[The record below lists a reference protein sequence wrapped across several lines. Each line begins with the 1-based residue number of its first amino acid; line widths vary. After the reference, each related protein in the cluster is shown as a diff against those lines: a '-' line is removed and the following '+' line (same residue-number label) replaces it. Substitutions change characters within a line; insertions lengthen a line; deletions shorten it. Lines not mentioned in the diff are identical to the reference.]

1 MRKRIILSLGG
12 SLIVPDGIDTGFLK
26 KFRKLIIDEVKKGKK
41 FVIVCGGG
49 KLNSKYNEASRK
61 IIKLNDNEL
70 DWLGIHAT
78 RLNANF
84 VRILFRDLAYKEITV
99 NPYQKVKTSKPI
111 IVAAGY
117 EPGWSTD
124 YDTTYLAKAY
134 GSEKLVNLSNID
146 YAYDKDPKKF
156 KNARPIEKIS
166 WTDFR
171 KIVGNKWSPRMNK
184 PFDPIA
190 ARAAQK
196 LGLEVIILNGKNIGN
211 LKKCLDGK
219 SFIGTVVL

>member
-1 MRKRIILSLGG
+1 MKRIILSLGG
-12 SLIVPDGIDTGFLK
+12 SLIVPDGVDAGFLK
-26 KFRKLIIDEVKKGKK
+26 KFRKLIIDEVKNKKK

-61 IIKLNDNEL
+61 IIKLNNSEL

-78 RLNANF
+78 RFNANF
-84 VRILFRDLAYKEITV
+84 ARILFGDSAYKEITV
-99 NPYQKVKTSKPI
+99 NPYQKIKTPKPI

-134 GSEKLVNLSNID
+134 GSKKLINLSNID

-166 WTDFR
+166 WADFR

-190 ARAAQK
+190 ARAAEK
-196 LGLEVIILNGKNIGN
+196 LGLEVTILNGKDIGN

-219 SFIGTVVL
+219 NFKGTIIS